1 MRQFL
6 RTHKQLVVGVLL
18 WLVLFGFYSVT
29 AWQQLSWP
37 VFSSPDETA
46 NFAFAQQVR
55 HTGVA
60 AILTSL
66 PGSPRSVINTGT
78 QLVPGSFV
86 FFPYLIGMVGKIFGT
101 FGMLMFGPALAATAI
116 LAFWSLARDFIG
128 RQGALFAT
136 LTLATFPTFWF
147 YASRGL
153 WQNGVFTNVLIIS
166 LWLTTRAWKVHTW
179 SISLLAGFTW
189 GVALAIRPS
198 EISWVAPALVTF
210 LLLSWKTV
218 PWRHVGLACLAAVVP
233 LLALLAFQQQSY
245 GKLAAGGYRES
256 AFEPAPIARSLSTF
270 KQVKN
275 VFFPFGTKPDIAWQ
289 RFTTYGIGPVAYVAI
304 PGLLGFC
311 WLLARRWR
319 NRPQRAVLVSILVGS
334 SLLVLLYGNFRFI
347 EFPAVRTPVLDFST
361 LRYWLPLAVLESLGL
376 GALLTAARHFATGR
390 KVALVLGASF
400 IAVSLTLIVLDNT
413 IGMRSTTQ
421 RILRSQAQSQWIV
434 NTTPAGSLIIAG
446 SSDKLIFPRRHA
458 IGYDGIIQPGM
469 ADFGDLPGRISVFA
483 LTSNVMQRNL
493 VVQRYPTYVVGEPLL
508 GPAGTVLF
516 SLMLR

>member
-1 MRQFL
+1 M
-6 RTHKQLVVGVLL
+6 
-18 WLVLFGFYSVT
+18 
-29 AWQQLSWP
+29 
-37 VFSSPDETA
+37 
-46 NFAFAQQVR
+46 
-55 HTGVA
+55 
-60 AILTSL
+60 
-66 PGSPRSVINTGT
+66 
-78 QLVPGSFV
+78 
-86 FFPYLIGMVGKIFGT
+86 
-101 FGMLMFGPALAATAI
+101 AATAI
-116 LAFWSLARDFIG
+116 LLHFGRSLEILLVG
-128 RQGALFAT
+128 KGALFAT

-147 YASRGL
+147 YRQPGL
-153 WQNGVFTNVLIIS
+153 VAEWGIHQ
-166 LWLTTRAWKVHTW
+166 RAYHLVVVDNSCVESAHVEHQP
-179 SISLLAGFTW
+179 ACGFHV

-347 EFPAVRTPVLDFST
+347 EFPAVRTPVLDFPRSGT
-361 LRYWLPLAVLESLGL
+361 GCPWRCWRVWGL

-390 KVALVLGASF
+390 KVALVLGQ
-400 IAVSLTLIVLDNT
+400 VSLL
-413 IGMRSTTQ
+413 
-421 RILRSQAQSQWIV
+421 
-434 NTTPAGSLIIAG
+434 
-446 SSDKLIFPRRHA
+446 
-458 IGYDGIIQPGM
+458 
-469 ADFGDLPGRISVFA
+469 
-483 LTSNVMQRNL
+483 
-493 VVQRYPTYVVGEPLL
+493 
-508 GPAGTVLF
+508 
-516 SLMLR
+516 